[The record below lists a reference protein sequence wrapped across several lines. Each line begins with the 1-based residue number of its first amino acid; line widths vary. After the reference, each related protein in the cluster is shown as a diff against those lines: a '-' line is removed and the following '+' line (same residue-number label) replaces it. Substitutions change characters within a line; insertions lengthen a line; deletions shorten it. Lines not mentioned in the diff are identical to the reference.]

1 MNKTFYVLSLLLIS
15 AGLSFGQNYEL
26 EKGKARSAKTEVI
39 KSILLDDGRVVS
51 FKTKGTMMSSLSGKK
66 LQVEILD
73 EDLNPVKSLET
84 DIKYLDVW
92 STTQDNQYQ
101 FAEILDGIVYVF
113 YSKQDSKEDFSLYAR
128 ELDIEAMKLSKDEI
142 RIAKFNKKGKIDSG
156 SVDYSLSKDR
166 NKLLVYFSEYVKIDG
181 KRNTFTEMVVMD
193 SQLEVLWN
201 EEYLDDQGKR
211 FKEYKS
217 YDVNNKGEVFI
228 LKQIFEKNY
237 ATYSNNKVT
246 YTFSIVKF
254 DTKGQ
259 FAVEKDLDLPD
270 YHIKDIQVVHNDQD
284 ELICVGFYSNLGR
297 NSADG
302 TYYARFSSDRLTK
315 KSSQIDEFT
324 VDFMVD
330 GKSNRTERKAVRKDN
345 RGSDVELPNLL
356 VRDIVLRSDGGVVL
370 VGEEYYLEEDSEG
383 RQEYYYNDIMV
394 ININSLGKIDWA
406 KKIYKRQELIFA
418 ATTGVLSATVS
429 AVNMVRAGFLSYT
442 LCVAGDKIYFVYN
455 DHKDNFDGRDGKDYR
470 LTPDNLKSVSAIT
483 SIDGNGRIDKKV
495 LFKNETNKVVVY
507 PQNCVQLNSAD
518 PKLLLFGRW
527 KSTERYM
534 RLSF

>member
-1 MNKTFYVLSLLLIS
+1 MNKLFYVFSLLLIC
-15 AGLSFGQNYEL
+15 AGSSFGQDYEL
-26 EKGKARSAKTEVI
+26 ETGKARSAKTQVI
-39 KSILLDDGRVVS
+39 RSILLDDGRVIS
-51 FKTKGTMMSSLSGKK
+51 FKTKGTLMSGLSAQN

-73 EDLNPVKSLET
+73 EDLNPGKSLET
-84 DIKYLDVW
+84 DIKYLNVW
-92 STTQDNQYQ
+92 SQTQDNQYQ
-101 FAEILDGIVYVF
+101 FAELLDGKVYVF
-113 YSKQDSKEDFSLYAR
+113 YSKQDSREDFSMYAK
-128 ELDIEAMKLSKDEI
+128 ELDVEAMKLSKNEI
-142 RIAKFNKKGKIDSG
+142 KIAKFNKKGKRDFG
-156 SVDYSLSKDR
+156 SVDYSLSKDG

-193 SQLEVLWN
+193 NQLEVLWN

-237 ATYSNNKVT
+237 ATYSSDKVT

-284 ELICVGFYSNLGR
+284 ELICVGFYSNVGR

-302 TYYARFSSDRLTK
+302 TYYARYSSDRLTK
-315 KSSQIDEFT
+315 KSSQIDEFS

-330 GKSNRTERKAVRKDN
+330 GKSNRTERKAVRKEN
-345 RGSDVELPNLL
+345 RGADVELSNLL

-370 VGEEYYLEEDSEG
+370 VGEEYYIEENDE

-394 ININSLGKIDWA
+394 ININNSGKMDWA
-406 KKIYKRQELIFA
+406 KKIYKRQELIL
-418 ATTGVLSATVS
+418 TSGVSS
-429 AVNMVRAGFLSYT
+429 FINMARAGFLSYT
-442 LCVAGDKIYFVYN
+442 LCAAEDKIYFVYN

-483 SIDGNGRIDKKV
+483 SIDGSGRIEKEV